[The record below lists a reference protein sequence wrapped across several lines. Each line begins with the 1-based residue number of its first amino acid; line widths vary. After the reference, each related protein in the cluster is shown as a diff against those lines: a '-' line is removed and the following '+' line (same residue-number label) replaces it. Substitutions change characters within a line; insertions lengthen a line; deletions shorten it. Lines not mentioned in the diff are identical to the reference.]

1 MLFGSK
7 FLGLYW
13 RDEHNFF
20 QKNISSFVLIMEVKH
35 DVWHVQNVHIILI
48 LIKPYLCHV
57 LKLLYLLHFST
68 YLFRLFL
75 LVTSLQDECQI
86 ERKVASIIFVEYNK
100 LNISSRCI
108 INKVFKTSVYSQ
120 FCQACGCGVC
130 VFVLYMCFSHM
141 IYCISHGASTT
152 TFPGALPL
160 TSVFNLPVCQ
170 VPHTLNYSQSLDSQL
185 ACSSCNALTV
195 SKDRKTN

>member
-130 VFVLYMCFSHM
+130 VYVCLFCTCAFLIWYTV
-141 IYCISHGASTT
+141 
-152 TFPGALPL
+152 FPMAHQQQHSPGLCHLLLCLTCQSAKCPTHWIIHRAWIRSWPALL
-160 TSVFNLPVCQ
+160 VML
-170 VPHTLNYSQSLDSQL
+170 
-185 ACSSCNALTV
+185 
-195 SKDRKTN
+195 